1 MITVTHAITVCPDP
15 HYEYVVTSED
25 GVVSLS
31 YIDRLAADAGQTV
44 ITFGSKEELIA
55 VARAMLEIA
64 NKQ

>member
-1 MITVTHAITVCPDP
+1 M
-15 HYEYVVTSED
+15 D

-31 YIDRLAADAGQTV
+31 YIARLAADADTIV
-44 ITFGSKEELIA
+44 INFGSKEELIA